1 MQPILEVILNP
12 KQLPENIAWA
22 SLALTITGLVIALFH
37 SALLTTLFLL
47 IGAGCLFVA
56 YAFHMA
62 PDLSTHVS
70 ILTLRLQDMKS
81 HIDSIKGERN
91 KLKAEI
97 KHLMTVGS
105 RIQRA
110 TVRLKDLTE
119 ALSLKEAEFAHLLL
133 RYEATAAALNRVEQR
148 LDMGVT
154 RLHNEVNSLASLAFP
169 YYAPQAV

>member
-22 SLALTITGLVIALFH
+22 SLALTITGVVIALFH

-47 IGAGCLFVA
+47 IGTGCLFVA
-56 YAFHMA
+56 YAFHVA

-70 ILTLRLQDMKS
+70 TLTLRLQDMKS
-81 HIDSIKGERN
+81 HLYSMKGERN
-91 KLKAEI
+91 KLRAEI

-105 RIQRA
+105 RIERA
-110 TVRLKDLTE
+110 TVHLGELTE
-119 ALSLKEAEFAHLLL
+119 ALRLKEAEFAHLLM

-148 LDMGVT
+148 LDAGVT
-154 RLHNEVNSLASLAFP
+154 RLHNEVTTLAGLALTP
-169 YYAPQAV
+169 